1 MEDHV
6 NIVKNYYDSDVLMEW
21 NRLEEHP
28 YEFELTVRM
37 MNRYIKPGDSI
48 LDIGGGPGRYSL
60 YFAGKDCDVTLLD
73 LSSSNVNFALK
84 KAEELNV
91 RLNGI
96 VGDAREVGE
105 LVSGSYDHVFI
116 MGPMYHLLDEQDRAR
131 AINSA
136 LPLLKEGGN
145 LYVSFILIF
154 SGMIYSMKYKPEM
167 IMGEAEGPFIDSVIR
182 GDSYGG
188 DAFTKAFFINQKG
201 IMPFMERFPLK
212 KLNLFGQEGIMSPC
226 EENFLIQP
234 REVVDKW
241 LDVAEKLCER
251 EEFLG
256 YAEHAMYIGRKESH
270 KPNPQGVE

>member
-60 YFAGKDCDVTLLD
+60 YFAGRGCDVTLLD

-188 DAFTKAFFINQKG
+188 G
-201 IMPFMERFPLK
+201 
-212 KLNLFGQEGIMSPC
+212 GG
-226 EENFLIQP
+226 
-234 REVVDKW
+234 
-241 LDVAEKLCER
+241 
-251 EEFLG
+251 
-256 YAEHAMYIGRKESH
+256 
-270 KPNPQGVE
+270 